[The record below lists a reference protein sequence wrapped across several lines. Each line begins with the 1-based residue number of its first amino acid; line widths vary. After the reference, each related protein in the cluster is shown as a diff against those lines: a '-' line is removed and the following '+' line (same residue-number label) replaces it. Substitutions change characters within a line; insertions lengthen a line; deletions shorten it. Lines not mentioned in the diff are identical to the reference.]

1 VSDAARALSPAL
13 VVAVDGVRSLASQLL
28 ARVLTDG
35 GATVVEP
42 GATAAD
48 VLVLIDPLPRHWERA
63 RELDAAVV
71 LLCDPLPEGAALL
84 SAVES
89 GALAI
94 LSSRCE
100 GADLVKAVWRVAEGD
115 TAMSRAQTRTL
126 CDALRKRPRTN
137 ELATLQLSRRELQI
151 LQSIDAGESMKQTAR
166 SLGISPRTVENTQ
179 RLLFRKLGVR
189 NRAQAVARAYALGVI
204 DHDAESRP

>member
-1 VSDAARALSPAL
+1 VTDAAPALAPAL
-13 VVAVDGVRSLASQLL
+13 VVAVDGARSLASQLL

-35 GATVVEP
+35 GATVVDA
-42 GATAAD
+42 GTAAAD
-48 VLVLIDPLPRHWERA
+48 VLVLVDPTTRHWDRA

-71 LLCDPLPEGAALL
+71 LLCDPVPEGPALL

-89 GALAI
+89 GALAV

-100 GADLVKAVWRVAEGD
+100 GAELVRAVWRVAGGD
-115 TAMSRAQTRTL
+115 TSMSRAQTRAL
-126 CDALRKRPRTN
+126 CDALRKRPRPN
-137 ELATLQLSRRELQI
+137 ELEELQLSKRELQI

-204 DHDAESRP
+204 DHAAEGGE